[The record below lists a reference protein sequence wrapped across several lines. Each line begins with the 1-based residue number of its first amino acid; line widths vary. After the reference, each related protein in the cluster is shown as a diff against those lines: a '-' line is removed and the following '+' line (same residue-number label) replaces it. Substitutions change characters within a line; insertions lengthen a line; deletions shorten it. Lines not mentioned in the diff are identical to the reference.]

1 MCGIVGVLSQHQAAP
16 LLLGALKR
24 LEYRGYDSAGIAVS
38 NNGTIHSK
46 KALGKLVEL
55 DDLLVHEPLIGQS
68 GIGHTRW
75 ATHGAPSVKNAHPHS
90 TNKISVVHNG
100 IIENYKE
107 LQADLIKLGYKFK
120 SETDTE
126 TIVVLCNYYL
136 ECGLNK
142 RQAAVKTISRLK
154 GAFAFCLLFRDD
166 DNLLIAARKGSPLA
180 IGYGN
185 NEMYVGSDAVALAKM
200 TDQITYLDEGDYAF
214 ITRSSVE
221 IFNEKNSKVEYP
233 IEEIN
238 LEIKELSK
246 AGHAHFMSK
255 EIAEQPT
262 VLRDAVS
269 HYFKENQTTI
279 NLGNQNI
286 TFSDVDRVVMIA
298 CGTAFYACHV
308 AKYWME
314 KISNI
319 PVEIDIAS
327 EFRYRAPP
335 ITSKN
340 MVIFVSQSGET
351 ADTLAALRYCKD
363 KTDKIVSVVNVTTST
378 IARESNVFLP
388 IMAGHEIGVASTKA
402 FTSQLLTLATLCISA
417 GIDKKLVKNDEQ
429 SKLIKELSSLPDLID
444 KTLLQENKIASI
456 AKKLSANSD
465 GLFMGRGAFYPI
477 ALEGALKL
485 KEISY
490 IHAEGYASG
499 ELKHGPIALIDE
511 NTPVV
516 VFAPFDE
523 LFDKNISNMQEVL
536 ARNGEVILITDEN
549 GNQAVGQDVELKI
562 VIPNFDSIFAPLMY
576 AIPAQLLAYH
586 AAVAKGTDVDQP
598 RNLAKS
604 VTVE

>member
-1 MCGIVGVLSQHQAAP
+1 
-16 LLLGALKR
+16 
-24 LEYRGYDSAGIAVS
+24 
-38 NNGTIHSK
+38 
-46 KALGKLVEL
+46 
-55 DDLLVHEPLIGQS
+55 
-68 GIGHTRW
+68 
-75 ATHGAPSVKNAHPHS
+75 
-90 TNKISVVHNG
+90 
-100 IIENYKE
+100 
-107 LQADLIKLGYKFK
+107 
-120 SETDTE
+120 
-126 TIVVLCNYYL
+126 
-136 ECGLNK
+136 
-142 RQAAVKTISRLK
+142 
-154 GAFAFCLLFRDD
+154 
-166 DNLLIAARKGSPLA
+166 
-180 IGYGN
+180 
-185 NEMYVGSDAVALAKM
+185 M

-233 IEEIN
+233 IEKIG

-269 HYFKENQTTI
+269 HYFNENQTTI
-279 NLGNQNI
+279 NLGNQSI

-335 ITSKN
+335 ISYKN

-351 ADTLAALRYCKD
+351 ADTLAALRYCKG
-363 KTDKIVSVVNVTTST
+363 KTDKIISVVNVTTST

-417 GIDKKLVKNDEQ
+417 GIDKKLVKKDEQ
-429 SKLIKELSSLPDLID
+429 SKLIQELSSLPDLID

-456 AKKLSANSD
+456 AKKISVNSD
-465 GLFMGRGAFYPI
+465 VLFMGRGAFYPI
-477 ALEGALKL
+477 ALECALKL

-490 IHAEGYASG
+490 IHAEWYASG
-499 ELKHGPIALIDE
+499 ELKHGPIALVDE

-516 VFAPFDE
+516 VFAPFDA
-523 LFDKNISNMQEVL
+523 LFDKNISNLQEVL
-536 ARNGEVILITDEN
+536 ARNGQVILITDEK
-549 GNQAVGQDVELKI
+549 GNRAVGQDVELKI
-562 VIPNFDSIFAPLMY
+562 VIPNFDSIFAPIMY

-586 AAVAKGTDVDQP
+586 AAVTKGTDVDQP